1 MANDIKQQFF
11 SENERIRQEIRQ
23 NPIDGPQLQDSHLK
37 NFLIEEWV
45 IKLTQF
51 EKNYQQNQEV
61 QKNSS
66 HPTQNPEKS

>member
-45 IKLTQF
+45 KKLTQF
-51 EKNYQQNQEV
+51 EKNYQSPSDSA
-61 QKNSS
+61 SS
-66 HPTQNPEKS
+66 EELP